1 MITFEEAY
9 KKAKEVK
16 DNIDYCTEYEN
27 GFLFGTDIDRIE
39 YGGPNMPA
47 IVVKDTGEIVNMPT
61 FKMEI
66 GSGDEIRDIPLP
78 E

>member
-16 DNIDYCTEYEN
+16 DNIDYCEEYEN
-27 GFLFGTDIDRIE
+27 GYLFGTNIEGIE

-47 IVVKDTGEIVNMPT
+47 IVIKETGEIVNMPT

-66 GSGDEIRDIPLP
+66 GSGDPIGAIPLP